1 MLLSRSRCVC
11 LGREKNSSNNHME
24 WLRAHDKHL
33 LVLSLA
39 GKLVFS
45 LHQEDTE
52 SLAICSLF
60 AALTAKSSS
69 PLRQVSGPGFKLV
82 FVQRGDLLLVGK
94 CPEPYSSRLLELE
107 LDLLYQHVLFHV
119 TLPALEHLFRGN
131 ASYDLSGL
139 LGGTDASNRELIAH
153 AETELAVMLQAL
165 PVLALRGARQD
176 LIHQL
181 ELARQD
187 CAVFA
192 YVISLHDQAPKFVC
206 GLGPKQAKRRYS
218 GVSNVTDFLLLASVA
233 VKSAVMETWMPFCL
247 PGFNNQGH
255 LHCYSSAL
263 VKHKLFLV
271 LCTSEPSLERFHL
284 CAQRKVAFCNAVLL
298 AGAWEETL
306 DDEGVGLE
314 SSPALHFAI
323 RLGAQYVESKSK
335 GPSKGY
341 LVKRYEGLGA
351 GSREGEEKR
360 LVWDVQMRDV
370 AAYSQGKEM
379 EVFAI
384 FPPLTTPSAGQRALA
399 DIHQHAAQNRSRFFS
414 LPEETA

>member
-1 MLLSRSRCVC
+1 
-11 LGREKNSSNNHME
+11 ME
-24 WLRAHDKHL
+24 WLRKHEKHL

-45 LHQEDTE
+45 LHQGETE
-52 SLAICSLF
+52 SLAICSMF
-60 AALTAKSSS
+60 AALAARSSS
-69 PLRQVSGPGFKLV
+69 PLRQVSGHGFKLV
-82 FVQRGDLLLVGK
+82 FVMKGDLLLVGK
-94 CPEPYSSRLLELE
+94 CPESYSSELLKLE
-107 LDLLYQHVLFHV
+107 LDLLYQHILFHV
-119 TLPALEHLFRGN
+119 TLPALEHLFAGN

-139 LGGTDASNRELIAH
+139 LGGTDGNNRELIAH
-153 AETELAVMLQAL
+153 SETELAVMLQAL
-165 PVLALRGARQD
+165 PVLALKAARQD

-192 YVISLHDQAPKFVC
+192 YLISHQDQTPKFVC
-206 GLGPKQAKRRYS
+206 GLGPKQTKRRYS
-218 GVSNVTDFLLLASVA
+218 GVNNVTDFLLLASVA

-263 VKHKLFLV
+263 IEHKLFLV

-284 CAQRKVAFCNAVLL
+284 CAQRKVAFCKAMSLVR
-298 AGAWEETL
+298 GEWDKIL
-306 DDEGVGLE
+306 DNDLDEVGLE

-323 RLGAQYVESKSK
+323 RLGRQYVESKSK
-335 GPSKGY
+335 GPGKGY
-341 LVKRYEGLGA
+341 LVKRYEALGIVA
-351 GSREGEEKR
+351 AVGSREGGEEERR

-370 AAYSQGKEM
+370 AAYSEGKEM

-399 DIHQHAAQNRSRFFS
+399 DIHQHATQNKSRFFS
-414 LPEETA
+414 LPEETV